1 MFKCKGNYD
10 QMRSRVTYVYLC
22 EKEIAH
28 ALRLKPQRE
37 PFSTNKGNK
46 KTKKKHGEH
55 KLLHKLL
62 QEHLKSSLGSDD

>member
-1 MFKCKGNYD
+1 
-10 QMRSRVTYVYLC
+10 MRSRVTYVYLC

-46 KTKKKHGEH
+46 KKQQKKRNMVSINYYINYSKNT
-55 KLLHKLL
+55 
-62 QEHLKSSLGSDD
+62 